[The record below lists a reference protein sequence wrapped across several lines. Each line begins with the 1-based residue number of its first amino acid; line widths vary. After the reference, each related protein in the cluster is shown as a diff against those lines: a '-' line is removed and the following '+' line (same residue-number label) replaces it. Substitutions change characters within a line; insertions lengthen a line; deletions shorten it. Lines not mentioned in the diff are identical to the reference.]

1 MAVRHLRVLGYPRPI
16 LTLPKTIAYQ
26 GAVAGVGT
34 RLRQCGTSGL
44 LMGAIGWSGR
54 PPASQQA
61 KLARGRQSQGARHVT
76 QTQVKSRICS
86 LRSHVR
92 FAWRRRIDDF
102 DKVLQA
108 LFISDNERAIEMFDE
123 IRGVIERKHIT
134 MEKRIAMIGRILRA
148 GRIHVFGDV
157 AHT

>member
-1 MAVRHLRVLGYPRPI
+1 MVTWGTPLGCRRATVARPTLKATPTGAALSPKLQLGEAVGSTLINGCRHLRVPGYPRPI

-76 QTQVKSRICS
+76 QTQQRSR
-86 LRSHVR
+86 RD
-92 FAWRRRIDDF
+92 RRRNRQGL
-102 DKVLQA
+102 V
-108 LFISDNERAIEMFDE
+108 R
-123 IRGVIERKHIT
+123 RG
-134 MEKRIAMIGRILRA
+134 RA
-148 GRIHVFGDV
+148 GQ
-157 AHT
+157 A